1 MLHFTAAEKCIQVG
15 GRLVC
20 MHAGLTGCC
29 SGWRH
34 CRTACIKCD
43 TWDPGRASSRNAA
56 TTYSRFRRRYSL
68 LVRDSV
74 ATGRQG
80 NDLGVLGSWGRRSQE
95 KLETQKRGPSGAN
108 WLAGGDA
115 MSRQLGEGLASIFP
129 THPACSCAF
138 LAWRAGR
145 AGPAPRGLR
154 GDALSDRLHVR
165 YNRVNG
171 LCFGQPASSQHP
183 APLAPIQSPSTAG
196 IDHDGNHL
204 HYLFL

>member
-1 MLHFTAAEKCIQVG
+1 
-15 GRLVC
+15 

-34 CRTACIKCD
+34 CRTACIRCD

-56 TTYSRFRRRYSL
+56 TTYTPFRRRYSL
-68 LVRDSV
+68 SSYAILWQL
-74 ATGRQG
+74 AGYG
-80 NDLGVLGSWGRRSQE
+80 MGDLGDLGSWGRRSQE

-108 WLAGGDA
+108 WLADGAA

-129 THPACSCAF
+129 THAACSWAF
-138 LAWRAGR
+138 LAGR